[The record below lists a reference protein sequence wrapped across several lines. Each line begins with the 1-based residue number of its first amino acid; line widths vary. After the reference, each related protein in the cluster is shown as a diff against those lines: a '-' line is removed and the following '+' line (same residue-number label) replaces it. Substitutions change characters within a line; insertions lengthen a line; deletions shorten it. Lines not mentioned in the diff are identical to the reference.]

1 MLHKET
7 TASSTLTRP
16 LRRIGSAG
24 AALGIILGTAL
35 GAALPLGALSPGAL
49 PLGVPAASATD
60 FHHTRVTD
68 PALEHVEWRYPGP
81 AGGSF
86 SGGSLEFSHGTV
98 TGDDS
103 CNRIVGK
110 YTITHT
116 STGNILSFS
125 SVGITRRYCQ
135 YGHATQRA
143 FSAMLAR
150 PNTYTIVKHSVGGTY
165 LTLSPAGSTG
175 ILPHGT
181 MVFTKRS

>member
-68 PALEHVEWRYPGP
+68 PALEHVEWRYLGP

-116 STGNILSFS
+116 
-125 SVGITRRYCQ
+125 
-135 YGHATQRA
+135 
-143 FSAMLAR
+143 
-150 PNTYTIVKHSVGGTY
+150 
-165 LTLSPAGSTG
+165 
-175 ILPHGT
+175 
-181 MVFTKRS
+181 